1 MEQVVIISVLIS
13 ILYLGVKIVE
23 MKYVDKKMKPMRD
36 IVRDTVIVFAVS
48 AVSTFFYFKMN
59 VNISNLI
66 DVVTDSKT
74 LVPSA
79 TQVFTGEPG
88 F

>member
-1 MEQVVIISVLIS
+1 MEQVIIISILVA
-13 ILYLGVKIVE
+13 ILYLGIKVVS
-23 MKYVDKKMKPMRD
+23 MKYIEKQFKPLRD
-36 IVRDTVIVFAVS
+36 IVRDTIIVFIS
-48 AVSTFFYFKMN
+48 SYISTLFYFKMN
-59 VNISNLI
+59 VNISNFL

-74 LVPSA
+74 LIPST

>member
-1 MEQVVIISVLIS
+1 MEQVVIISILIS
-13 ILYLGVKIVE
+13 ILYLGVKVVE

-36 IVRDTVIVFAVS
+36 IVRDTVIVFGVAVL
-48 AVSTFFYFKMN
+48 STLFYFKMN
-59 VNISNLI
+59 VNISNFL

-74 LVPSA
+74 LVPST